1 MDNKNEKFLPIGSVV
16 LLKGGTKKAMVTGFC
31 SVVAEDKTK
40 MYDYTGC
47 VYPEGYIDFN
57 QICLFDHEQ
66 IEKVFHY
73 GYVDEEETEFKKEL
87 EEISM
92 QYKNGDEEIIRIVDE
107 IDSEGDDDDEVDNS
121 SEEKNIIENRDEK
134 EETDHEIIPK
144 IEIANPKIENSSNDT
159 IEQLEY
165 L

>member
-1 MDNKNEKFLPIGSVV
+1 MENNKNEKFLPIGSVV

-73 GYVDEEETEFKKEL
+73 GYVDEEEIELKKEL
-87 EEISM
+87 EEIST
-92 QYKNGDEEIIRIVDE
+92 QYQNGDEEIMKMVDE
-107 IDSEGDDDDEVDNS
+107 IDSEEEDDSPEDNDLVEKEQDKEDNS
-121 SEEKNIIENRDEK
+121 EG
-134 EETDHEIIPK
+134 IIPT
-144 IEIANPKIENSSNDT
+144 IETSSSEIENSSDT